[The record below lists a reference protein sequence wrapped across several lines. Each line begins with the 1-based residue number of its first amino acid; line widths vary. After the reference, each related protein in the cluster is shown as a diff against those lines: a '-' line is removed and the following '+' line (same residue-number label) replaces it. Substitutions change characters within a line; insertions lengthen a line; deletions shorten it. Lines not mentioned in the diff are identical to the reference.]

1 MDVRCERCKAQY
13 HFDDAQVGPSG
24 LTVQCTNCKHVFVVK
39 KKELVVTV
47 PVKPGEAHPTPM
59 QATAAGARPPTTSVA
74 AASDPLN
81 EYRIRLATGQVF
93 ACRDLMTLQKWI
105 VERRVARED
114 EVAPPGES
122 YRKLA
127 EMRELDSFFEVV
139 DAADRAAAEPL
150 PPPPPPPAPPP
161 PRRTAARVTAVAS
174 PAVSSGPEP
183 FGGDFSMSAPVD
195 DLDDLSRAGLRKGHG
210 ARNAVIA
217 VVALAAVAG
226 GAWVLAPEQVARL
239 LGRSK
244 PPEPPAVAVTPPPAP
259 APAPETKPA
268 EAVVPPQP
276 EPKPAEPAPAPPP
289 AEVKPKGP
297 KALVAQAD
305 KLRDKGEVEKALDLY
320 DRASELD
327 PDNVKALAGRGLCY
341 LDLESYEEAAKAF
354 QEALRVDPE
363 NADALMGA
371 GEAYRALGRAK
382 DAIRHYE
389 RYLLAHPDGDDAP
402 VAKSALEQLR
412 R

>member
-1 MDVRCERCKAQY
+1 MDVRCERCKARY
-13 HFDDAQVGPSG
+13 HFDDSQVGPSG
-24 LTVQCTNCKHVFVVK
+24 LTVQCTSCKHVFVVK
-39 KKELVVTV
+39 KKELVVTL

-59 QATAAGARPPTTSVA
+59 QATAAAQARPPTMTVPA
-74 AASDPLN
+74 PSDPLS

-93 ACRDLMTLQKWI
+93 ACRDLTTLQKWI

-139 DAADRAAAEPL
+139 DAADRAAAEP
-150 PPPPPPPAPPP
+150 PPPAAPPPAPPP

-174 PAVSSGPEP
+174 SVIGHTPEP
-183 FGGDFSMSAPVD
+183 FAGDFSMSPPGA
-195 DLDDLSRAGLRKGHG
+195 DLEDMARAGIRKGHG
-210 ARNAVIA
+210 ARNTLI
-217 VVALAAVAG
+217 VVVGLAAVAA
-226 GAWVLAPEQVARL
+226 GAYVLAPEQVNRL

-244 PPEPPAVAVTPPPAP
+244 PPEPPPAAAPAPAP
-259 APAPETKPA
+259 APAPEPKPA
-268 EAVVPPQP
+268 EAVVPQP
-276 EPKPAEPAPAPPP
+276 EPKPAEAAPPAPPP

-320 DRASELD
+320 DRAVELD

-363 NADALMGA
+363 NGDALVGA

-402 VAKSALEQLR
+402 VAKNALEQLR